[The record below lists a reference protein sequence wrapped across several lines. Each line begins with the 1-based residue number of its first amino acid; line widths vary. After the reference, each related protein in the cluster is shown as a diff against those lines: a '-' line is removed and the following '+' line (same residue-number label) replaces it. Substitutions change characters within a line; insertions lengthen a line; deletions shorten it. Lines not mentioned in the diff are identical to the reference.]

1 MVQAVTLKAKVTNAT
16 TDVTHKD
23 FGFHLDLK
31 SNRNFVNLE
40 LKNIEDYQYYQ

>member
-23 FGFHLDLK
+23 FGFHFDFN
-31 SNRNFVNLE
+31 SIGIFVNLE
-40 LKNIEDYQYYQ
+40 LKNIGDYQYYQ